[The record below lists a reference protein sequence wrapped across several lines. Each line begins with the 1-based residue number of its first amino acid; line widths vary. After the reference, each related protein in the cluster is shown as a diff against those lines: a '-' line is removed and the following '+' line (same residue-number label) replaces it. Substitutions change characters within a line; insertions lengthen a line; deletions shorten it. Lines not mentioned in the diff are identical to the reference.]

1 MSKANK
7 DSKERL
13 DHWQKL
19 LEQDETAYKR
29 FSDKFDHREELYFGS
44 RALKPVV
51 DNDAKRTT
59 PHVRNVISELIEA
72 QIDPTVPQP
81 KVNGHTQ
88 EQEYL
93 AKVVEDKIRNELDR
107 MPMEA
112 ANDMAERIVRI
123 QGGVLYMA
131 EWDSSAGDH
140 EHTGDIVVTALHPKQ
155 IIPQAGIYTGFS
167 DMDHYF
173 VKRAT
178 TKTYIKRR
186 YDIDVEDEAEE
197 NPEIRE
203 TDAES
208 VPGLVTLIT
217 AFFKGENSGIGCYT
231 WVNDTEIEYL
241 EDYQARRLPRC
252 KKCGELWTAD
262 FEPMGAPMMD
272 GMLPET
278 PEAPEPKKAQK
289 DVCPYCGSKSFEDTT
304 EQYEEIWQPRKLRSG
319 VELPGAQIQSVVGE
333 DGMLYGELIP
343 TKIPFYKPDIFP
355 IALLRNVSVY
365 GQLLGESDADR
376 IEDQQNTINRLS
388 AKILDILLKSGSYAV
403 IPEDAAIELNG
414 EDMKPWRARPE
425 DAGIFNVVEM
435 TADISQ
441 IVEFRERVYEE
452 ARQQL
457 GITDSYQG
465 RRDTTAQSGI
475 AKQFSAQQAE
485 GRLLSKRVAK
495 AAGWSELFEIMF
507 KFLLAYADE
516 ARPVV
521 GSGTNGEP
529 EYGVFDRYEFLKQDG
544 SGEWYW
550 DDNLLFSVDDSAPL
564 ISNRSAMWQE
574 VTAFYQAGAFGDPT
588 NTETQILFWEKMTV
602 LHYPGAAETKKYLE
616 EKMKREQ
623 QAAQAAAQE
632 QQAVMQSQMSMEKDK
647 QQYET
652 KRQARQDAEKT
663 AQMLD
668 NKLMGSQGGGDMR

>member
-1 MSKANK
+1 MSKK
-7 DSKERL
+7 ESKQRL
-13 DHWQKL
+13 DCWQKK
-19 LEQDETAYKR
+19 LEQDRDAWER
-29 FSDKFDHREELYFGS
+29 FSSKFDHREELYFGS
-44 RALKPVV
+44 RELKPVV
-51 DNDAKRTT
+51 ENDAKRTT
-59 PHVRNVISELIEA
+59 PHVRNIICELIEA

-81 KVNGHTQ
+81 KVEGHSR

-112 ANDMAERIVRI
+112 LNDVAERIVRI

-131 EWDSSAGDH
+131 EWDSSSGDH
-140 EHTGDIVVTALHPKQ
+140 EHTGDLVITAMHPKQ
-155 IIPQAGIYTGFS
+155 IIPQAGVYTGFR
-167 DMDHYF
+167 DMDHF
-173 VKRAT
+173 FIKRST

-186 YDIDVEDEAEE
+186 YGVDVDDEQEE
-197 NPEIRE
+197 NPELRE
-203 TDAES
+203 TDAET
-208 VPGLVTLIT
+208 VPGLVTLNS
-217 AFFKGENSGIGCYT
+217 AYFKNDNGSIGCFT
-231 WVNDTEIEYL
+231 WVNDTELEYL

-252 KKCGELWTAD
+252 RKCGELWTAD
-262 FEPMGAPMMD
+262 FEVLGAPTTD
-272 GMLPET
+272 GTPPESET
-278 PEAPEPKKAQK
+278 KKAQK
-289 DVCPYCGSKSFEDTT
+289 NVCPYCGSKSFEQTV
-304 EQYEEIWQPRKLRSG
+304 EQYEEIWQPRMLRNG
-319 VELPGAQIQSVVGE
+319 LELPGAQIRSVVGE

-343 TKIPFYKPDIFP
+343 TKIPFYKPDVFP

-365 GQLLGESDADR
+365 GKLLGESDVDR

-425 DAGIFNVVEM
+425 DAGIFNVVQM

-441 IVEFRERVYEE
+441 LVEFREMVYEE

-465 RRDTTAQSGI
+465 RKDTTAQSGI

-495 AAGWSELFEIMF
+495 AAGWAELFEIMF

-516 ARPVV
+516 PRPVV
-521 GSGTNGEP
+521 GSGTKGEA
-529 EYGVFDRYEFLKQDG
+529 EYGVFDRYEFLRQDG
-544 SGEWYW
+544 GGGWCW
-550 DDNLLFSVDDSAPL
+550 DDNLLFSVDDTAPL
-564 ISNRSAMWQE
+564 ISSRSSMWQE
-574 VTAFYQAGAFGDPT
+574 VTAFYQAGAFGDPL

-616 EKMKREQ
+616 EKLEREQ
-623 QAAQAAAQE
+623 QAMQAA
-632 QQAVMQSQMSMEKDK
+632 QQRFDAERM
-647 QQYET
+647 
-652 KRQARQDAEKT
+652 ARQDAEKT
-663 AQMLD
+663 AIMPI
-668 NKLMGSQGGGDMR
+668 NKRAGFMGEV